1 MARTKIL
8 VGNWKMN
15 NTIAES
21 KVFCESA
28 SLIAQASKEKG
39 IEVGVAPSYLSIQY
53 VKEHVEGIDVYSQ
66 DAHYKEKGA
75 YTSSVAIPMLEEVG
89 VVGAIIGHSER
100 RAYEGETNEVCNL
113 KIKALLAHNMKAI
126 YCVGETEA
134 QFDQGI
140 TKEVIKEQVT
150 KGLEG
155 VDHDGLDN
163 IVIAY
168 EPVWAIGTGK
178 NASKEIAQDIC
189 HYIRE
194 VLTSLYCPKCASKVR
209 IMYGGSVKPNNIHE
223 YLLEEDVDGALVG
236 GASLTAASFAELV
249 KNI

>member
-21 KVFCESA
+21 KAFCEKAALLAASA
-28 SLIAQASKEKG
+28 KEKG
-39 IEVGVAPSYLSIQY
+39 VEVGVAPSYLSIQY
-53 VKEHVEGIDVYSQ
+53 VKDHVNGIEIYAQ
-66 DAHYKEKGA
+66 DSHFKDHGA
-75 YTSSVAIPMLEEVG
+75 YTSCVSVPMIKELG
-89 VVGAIIGHSER
+89 LDGSIIGHSER
-100 RAYEGETNEVCNL
+100 RAYQAETSEVCNL
-113 KIKALLAHNMKAI
+113 KVKALIAAGMKAI

-134 QFDQGI
+134 EFDKGI
-140 TKEVIKEQVT
+140 TKDVIKAQVEE
-150 KGLEG
+150 GLKD
-155 VDHDGLDN
+155 VAHDDLDK

-178 NASKEIAQDIC
+178 SASSEIAENIC
-189 HYIRE
+189 KYIRDLLGE
-194 VLTSLYCPKCASKVR
+194 LYCPKCAAKVQ

-223 YLLEEDVDGALVG
+223 YLSQEDVDGALVG
-236 GASLTAASFAELV
+236 GASLTADSFAELI

>member
-1 MARTKIL
+1 
-8 VGNWKMN
+8 MN

-155 VDHDGLDN
+155 VHS
-163 IVIAY
+163 
-168 EPVWAIGTGK
+168 E
-178 NASKEIAQDIC
+178 AQERQAPRRRVQLQP
-189 HYIRE
+189 HHW
-194 VLTSLYCPKCASKVR
+194 L
-209 IMYGGSVKPNNIHE
+209 
-223 YLLEEDVDGALVG
+223 
-236 GASLTAASFAELV
+236 
-249 KNI
+249 